1 MLSCSLAVLT
11 MSGDGS
17 QTSPPVLIP
26 DATDSDFV
34 VHLQGR
40 DLTST
45 AFLLENC
52 QFQFLAVI
60 LRSNLHL
67 LKCLN
72 GEGLRNI
79 KLQHEATSEYLLILV
94 CLRSKGSALGM

>member
-1 MLSCSLAVLT
+1 MNL
-11 MSGDGS
+11 
-17 QTSPPVLIP
+17 
-26 DATDSDFV
+26 DATDSHFV
-34 VHLQGR
+34 VYLQGR
-40 DLTST
+40 DLAST

-60 LRSNLHL
+60 LRSNLQL

-79 KLQHEATSEYLLILV
+79 KLQHKAMAEYLQFLV
-94 CLRSKGSALGM
+94 CLRNKGTALGM